1 MKKFIIILIIM
12 SVIAIYT
19 ASSQDIDSIKCVATE
34 IAIEDFLRCR
44 LSKKGNVFE
53 VGDWNQPNREEQ
65 LRICIL
71 RVIEDE
77 EKFVVDP
84 TIGFLRRPSYRRC
97 LERDGK
103 LFIWRSDTMTQ
114 KDFDLLEKYGMLYYA
129 KDSDDYEMKVWEYLP
144 NNHDDIEAAQYFF
157 CTSNPKHYK
166 RRIDVYPKTVKL
178 RCRK

>member
-1 MKKFIIILIIM
+1 MKKFLILIM

-44 LSKKGNVFE
+44 LSKKANVFE
-53 VGDWNQPNREEQ
+53 VGNWNEPNREEQ

-84 TIGFLRRPSYRRC
+84 AIGFLRENLYHKC
-97 LERDGK
+97 VERNGK
-103 LFIWRSDTMTQ
+103 LFIWHSDTMTQ
-114 KDFDLLEKYGMLYYA
+114 KDFDLLDKYGMLYYA
-129 KDSDDYEMKVWEYLP
+129 SDPDDYEMKVWEYLP
-144 NNHDDIEAAQYFF
+144 NNHDDIKAAQYFF
-157 CTSNPKHYK
+157 CPSNPKHYK
-166 RRIDVYPKTVKL
+166 RRIGVYPKTVKL

>member
-1 MKKFIIILIIM
+1 MKKFLILIM
-12 SVIAIYT
+12 SVMVTYT
-19 ASSQDIDSIKCVATE
+19 ASSQDLDSVKCVATE
-34 IAIEDFLRCR
+34 IAIEDFLNCR
-44 LSKKGNVFE
+44 LCDESNVFII
-53 VGDWNQPNREEQ
+53 GYSTKINSRRQ
-65 LRICIL
+65 LEIWIM

-84 TIGFLRRPSYRRC
+84 TIGFLREHSYRKCVERC
-97 LERDGK
+97 GK

-114 KDFDLLEKYGMLYYA
+114 EDFDLLEKYGMLSYA
-129 KDSDDYEMKVWEYLP
+129 KDSDDYEMKIWEYMP

-166 RRIDVYPKTVKL
+166 RIIDIYPRTVKL

>member
-1 MKKFIIILIIM
+1 MR
-12 SVIAIYT
+12 A
-19 ASSQDIDSIKCVATE
+19 
-34 IAIEDFLRCR
+34 
-44 LSKKGNVFE
+44 
-53 VGDWNQPNREEQ
+53 
-65 LRICIL
+65 
-71 RVIEDE
+71 IEDE

-84 TIGFLRRPSYRRC
+84 TIGFLRRHSYRRC
-97 LERDGK
+97 VERDGK

-166 RRIDVYPKTVKL
+166 RIIDIYPRSVKL

>member
-1 MKKFIIILIIM
+1 MKFIIILIIM

-84 TIGFLRRPSYRRC
+84 TIGFLRENLYRKC
-97 LERDGK
+97 VERDGK
-103 LFIWRSDTMTQ
+103 LFIWYSDTMTQ
-114 KDFDLLEKYGMLYYA
+114 EDFDLLDKYGMLYYA
-129 KDSDDYEMKVWEYLP
+129 SDPDDYEMKVWEYLP
-144 NNHDDIEAAQYFF
+144 NYRDDIKAAQYFF
-157 CTSNPKHYK
+157 CPSNPKHYK
-166 RRIDVYPKTVKL
+166 RRIGVYPKTVKL

>member
-1 MKKFIIILIIM
+1 MKRFIILIM

-44 LSKKGNVFE
+44 LSKKANVFE
-53 VGDWNQPNREEQ
+53 VGNWNEPNREEQ

-77 EKFVVDP
+77 EKFIVDP
-84 TIGFLRRPSYRRC
+84 AIGFLRENLYHKC
-97 LERDGK
+97 VERNGK
-103 LFIWRSDTMTQ
+103 LFIWHSDTMTQ
-114 KDFDLLEKYGMLYYA
+114 KDFDLLDKYGMLYYA
-129 KDSDDYEMKVWEYLP
+129 SDPDDYEMKVWEYLP

-157 CTSNPKHYK
+157 CPSNPKHYK
-166 RRIDVYPKTVKL
+166 RRIGVYPKTVKL

>member
-1 MKKFIIILIIM
+1 MKKFLILIM
-12 SVIAIYT
+12 SVMATYT

-34 IAIEDFLRCR
+34 IAIEDFLSCR
-44 LSKKGNVFE
+44 LSREANVFK
-53 VGDWNQPNREEQ
+53 VGNWNEPNSRRQ
-65 LRICIL
+65 LEIYIL

-97 LERDGK
+97 VERDGK

-114 KDFDLLEKYGMLYYA
+114 KDFDLLEKYGMLHYA

-157 CTSNPKHYK
+157 CPSNPKHYK
-166 RRIDVYPKTVKL
+166 RIIDIYPRTVKL

>member
-1 MKKFIIILIIM
+1 MKKFLILIM
-12 SVIAIYT
+12 SVMVTHT
-19 ASSQDIDSIKCVATE
+19 ASSQDLDSVKCVATE
-34 IAIEDFLRCR
+34 IAIEDFLNCR
-44 LSKKGNVFE
+44 LCDESNVFIIYYSTKI
-53 VGDWNQPNREEQ
+53 NNRRQ
-65 LRICIL
+65 LEIHIM

-97 LERDGK
+97 VERDGK

-114 KDFDLLEKYGMLYYA
+114 KDFDLLDKYGMLYYA
-129 KDSDDYEMKVWEYLP
+129 SDPDDYEMKVWEYLP

-166 RRIDVYPKTVKL
+166 RIIDIYPRTVKL

>member
-19 ASSQDIDSIKCVATE
+19 ASSQDLDSVKCVATE
-34 IAIEDFLRCR
+34 IAIEDFLNCR
-44 LSKKGNVFE
+44 LCDESNVFIIYYPTKI
-53 VGDWNQPNREEQ
+53 NSRRQ
-65 LRICIL
+65 LEIHIM

-84 TIGFLRRPSYRRC
+84 TIGFLRRPSYHRC
-97 LERDGK
+97 VERDGK

-114 KDFDLLEKYGMLYYA
+114 KDFDLLEKYGMLYFA
-129 KDSDDYEMKVWEYLP
+129 KDYDDYEMKVWEYLP
-144 NNHDDIEAAQYFF
+144 NNHDDIETAQYFF

-166 RRIDVYPKTVKL
+166 RIIDIYPRTVKL

>member
-1 MKKFIIILIIM
+1 MKKFLILIM
-12 SVIAIYT
+12 SVMVTHT
-19 ASSQDIDSIKCVATE
+19 ASSQDLDSVKCVATE
-34 IAIEDFLRCR
+34 IAIEDFLNCR
-44 LSKKGNVFE
+44 LCDESNVFII
-53 VGDWNQPNREEQ
+53 NYSTKINSRRQ
-65 LRICIL
+65 LEICIM
-71 RVIEDE
+71 RAIEDE

-97 LERDGK
+97 VERDGK

-144 NNHDDIEAAQYFF
+144 NNYDDIETAQYFF

-166 RRIDVYPKTVKL
+166 RRIGVYPKTVKL

>member
-1 MKKFIIILIIM
+1 MKKFLILIM
-12 SVIAIYT
+12 SVMAIYT
-19 ASSQDIDSIKCVATE
+19 ASSQDIDRIKCVATE

-44 LSKKGNVFE
+44 LSKKANVF
-53 VGDWNQPNREEQ
+53 DINYSTKINSRRQ
-65 LRICIL
+65 LEISIM

-97 LERDGK
+97 VERDGK

-114 KDFDLLEKYGMLYYA
+114 KDFELLEKYGMLYYA

-144 NNHDDIEAAQYFF
+144 NYRDDIEAAQYFF
-157 CTSNPKHYK
+157 CPSNPKHYK
-166 RRIDVYPKTVKL
+166 RIIDIYPRTVKL

>member
-19 ASSQDIDSIKCVATE
+19 ASSQDLDSVKCVATE
-34 IAIEDFLRCR
+34 IAIEDFLNCR
-44 LSKKGNVFE
+44 LCDESNVFE
-53 VGDWNQPNREEQ
+53 INYSTKINSRRQ
-65 LRICIL
+65 LEIHIMRA
-71 RVIEDE
+71 IEDE

-84 TIGFLRRPSYRRC
+84 TIGFLRRPSYHRC
-97 LERDGK
+97 VERDGK

-114 KDFDLLEKYGMLYYA
+114 KDFDLLEKYGMLYFA

-157 CTSNPKHYK
+157 CPSNPKHYK
-166 RRIDVYPKTVKL
+166 RIIDIYPRTVKM

>member
-1 MKKFIIILIIM
+1 MKKFLILIM
-12 SVIAIYT
+12 SVMATYT
-19 ASSQDIDSIKCVATE
+19 ASSQDLDSVRCIATE
-34 IAIEDFLRCR
+34 IAIDDFLSCR
-44 LSKKGNVFE
+44 LS
-53 VGDWNQPNREEQ
+53 REANIFDVANWRKINSEGQ
-65 LRICIL
+65 LEISIL
-71 RVIEDE
+71 RKIEDE

-97 LERDGK
+97 VERDGK

-114 KDFDLLEKYGMLYYA
+114 KDFDLLDKYEMLYYA

-144 NNHDDIEAAQYFF
+144 NNHDDIESAQYFF

>member
-1 MKKFIIILIIM
+1 MKKFLILIM
-12 SVIAIYT
+12 SVMVTYT
-19 ASSQDIDSIKCVATE
+19 ASSQVLDSVKCVATE
-34 IAIEDFLRCR
+34 IAIEDFLNCR
-44 LSKKGNVFE
+44 LCDESNVFII
-53 VGDWNQPNREEQ
+53 GYSTKINSRRQ
-65 LRICIL
+65 LEICIM

-97 LERDGK
+97 VERDGK

-114 KDFDLLEKYGMLYYA
+114 KDFDLLDKYEMLYYA
-129 KDSDDYEMKVWEYLP
+129 KDTNDYEMKVWEYLP
-144 NNHDDIEAAQYFF
+144 NNHDDIETAQYFF

-166 RRIDVYPKTVKL
+166 RIIDIYPRTVKL

>member
-1 MKKFIIILIIM
+1 M
-12 SVIAIYT
+12 
-19 ASSQDIDSIKCVATE
+19 
-34 IAIEDFLRCR
+34 
-44 LSKKGNVFE
+44 
-53 VGDWNQPNREEQ
+53 
-65 LRICIL
+65 

-97 LERDGK
+97 VERDGK

-129 KDSDDYEMKVWEYLP
+129 KDSVDYEMKVWEYLP
-144 NNHDDIEAAQYFF
+144 NYRDDIEAAQYFF
-157 CTSNPKHYK
+157 CPSNPKHYK
-166 RRIDVYPKTVKL
+166 RIIDIYPRTVKL

>member
-1 MKKFIIILIIM
+1 MKRFIILIM
-12 SVIAIYT
+12 SVMATYT
-19 ASSQDIDSIKCVATE
+19 ASSQDLDSVRCIATE

-44 LSKKGNVFE
+44 LSKKANVFE
-53 VGDWNQPNREEQ
+53 VGNWNEPNREEQ

-84 TIGFLRRPSYRRC
+84 AIGFLRENLYHKC
-97 LERDGK
+97 VERNGK
-103 LFIWRSDTMTQ
+103 LFIWHSDTMTQ
-114 KDFDLLEKYGMLYYA
+114 KDFDLLDKYGMLYYA
-129 KDSDDYEMKVWEYLP
+129 SDPDDYEMKVWEYLP

-157 CTSNPKHYK
+157 CPSNPKHYK
-166 RRIDVYPKTVKL
+166 RRIGVYPKTVKL